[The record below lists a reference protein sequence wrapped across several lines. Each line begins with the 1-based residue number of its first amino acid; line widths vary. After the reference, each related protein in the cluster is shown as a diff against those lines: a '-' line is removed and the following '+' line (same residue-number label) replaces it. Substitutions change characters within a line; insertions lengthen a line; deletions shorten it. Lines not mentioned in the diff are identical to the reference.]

1 MSLRHANCAILIVF
15 FIQPGFIPAFWAPD
29 IFPFCFNGYFLKPAM
44 LFAYK
49 LINWHAELPGENIT
63 PPHVYFRPDS
73 GISLE
78 AISRP
83 NIFVGASFQ
92 ILDSQQVACGLKLG
106 PRAPVPAKPRFSCG
120 EDGILNKNPILR
132 GLVGFAGDAT
142 HCEGKCVRGDWSR
155 CYMGK

>member
-1 MSLRHANCAILIVF
+1 MSLRHAKCAILIAF

-63 PPHVYFRPDS
+63 PPHVYFRTEC

-78 AISRP
+78 AISTMSFGSTRQRRTSL
-83 NIFVGASFQ
+83 FVGASFQ
-92 ILDSQQVACGLKLG
+92 ILDNQQVACGLKLG
-106 PRAPVPAKPRFSCG
+106 PAAPVSAKPRFSRG
-120 EDGILNKNPILR
+120 EEGILNQNPIFERASMLCGKRDTLR
-132 GLVGFAGDAT
+132 
-142 HCEGKCVRGDWSR
+142 R
-155 CYMGK
+155 